1 MRNFLYRFFS
11 RINNLD
17 NTRINN
23 LDNISRILK
32 ELSYQTPVSKIFE
45 AINSY
50 STKSEIRYVGG
61 CVRKILKNEDVDD
74 IDLATNLDPKEI
86 CEALKR
92 YEINYHE
99 IGIEHGTI
107 TALIDK
113 HKFEITSLREDVST
127 DGRHAKVKF
136 SNDWKKDAL
145 RRDFTINSIYSD
157 KDGNLFDP
165 FNGIEDLKNG
175 EVNFIGD
182 PEKRIKEDY
191 LRILRYLRFFLI
203 YSKKKHKDE
212 IKSFIKKNLVGIS
225 KLSKERLLDE
235 LKKILKTEILLNLS
249 KDRFSLEII
258 NIIFPELK
266 YFNIF
271 SKLNSHT
278 TKILKEI
285 DFILVIS
292 LLIIDETDNS
302 DYFLYK
308 FNVSKKNQKRIKNIN
323 EFFRENSPLKNFNEK
338 ILNKVLYYKGKETV
352 LDILI
357 FRIFKT
363 KKIDRSLINLFD
375 LFKNKEA
382 PIMPIKADN
391 LISNYNISEGK
402 FLGDKLKVIEE
413 AWVNNNFKISDKQV
427 ENIIKN

>member
-1 MRNFLYRFFS
+1 MRNLLDRLFS

-17 NTRINN
+17 NVSQN
-23 LDNISRILK
+23 LKKLFH
-32 ELSYQTPVSKIFE
+32 QTPVSKIFE

-61 CVRKILKNEDVDD
+61 CIRKILKNEDVDD
-74 IDLATNLDPKEI
+74 IDLATNLEPKEI
-86 CEALKR
+86 CEALKK
-92 YEINYHE
+92 YKINYHE
-99 IGIEHGTI
+99 SGIEHGTI
-107 TALIDK
+107 TALIEK
-113 HKFEITSLREDVST
+113 HKFEITSLREDILT

-175 EVNFIGD
+175 EINFIGD

-212 IKSFIKKNLVGIS
+212 TKSFIKKNLVGIS

-235 LKKILKTEILLNLS
+235 LKKILNTKILLNLS
-249 KDRFSLEII
+249 KDKFCLEII

-271 SKLNSHT
+271 SKLNSHAI
-278 TKILKEI
+278 KMLEEI

-323 EFFRENSPLKNFNEK
+323 EFFRENSSLKKFNEK
-338 ILNKVLYYKGKETV
+338 ILNKVLYYKGKETL

-357 FRIFKT
+357 FKIFKT
-363 KKIDRSLINLFD
+363 KKIDRSLINLYD
-375 LFKNKEA
+375 LFKNREA

-413 AWVNNNFKISDKQV
+413 VWVNNNFKISDKQV

>member
-1 MRNFLYRFFS
+1 MRNLLDRFFS

-17 NTRINN
+17 NVSQN
-23 LDNISRILK
+23 LKKLFH
-32 ELSYQTPVSKIFE
+32 QTPVSKIFE

-61 CVRKILKNEDVDD
+61 CIRKILKNEDVDD
-74 IDLATNLDPKEI
+74 IDLATNLEPKEI
-86 CEALKR
+86 CEALKK
-92 YEINYHE
+92 YKINYHE
-99 IGIEHGTI
+99 SGIEHGTI
-107 TALIDK
+107 TALIEK
-113 HKFEITSLREDVST
+113 HKFEITSLREDILT

-175 EVNFIGD
+175 EINFIGD

-212 IKSFIKKNLVGIS
+212 TKRFIKKNLVGIS

-235 LKKILKTEILLNLS
+235 LKKILNTQILLNLS
-249 KDRFSLEII
+249 KDKFCLEII

-271 SKLNSHT
+271 SKLNSHAI
-278 TKILKEI
+278 KMLEEI

-323 EFFRENSPLKNFNEK
+323 EFFRENSSLKKFDEK
-338 ILNKVLYYKGKETV
+338 ILNKVLYYKGKETL

-357 FRIFKT
+357 FKIFKT
-363 KKIDRSLINLFD
+363 KKIDRSLINLYD
-375 LFKNKEA
+375 LFKNREA

-413 AWVNNNFKISDKQV
+413 VWVNNNFKISDKQV